1 MDLQLILAP
10 LQEAKNHTRARARV
24 RNVHPCP
31 GENGAARALA
41 MSLTALT
48 VDELTTSLTEELRL
62 KSPNLI
68 EKILYMDEDF
78 EEWSELLD
86 VR

>member
-1 MDLQLILAP
+1 
-10 LQEAKNHTRARARV
+10 
-24 RNVHPCP
+24 
-31 GENGAARALA
+31 

-48 VDELTTSLTEELRL
+48 VDELTTRLSLTEELRL

>member
-1 MDLQLILAP
+1 
-10 LQEAKNHTRARARV
+10 
-24 RNVHPCP
+24 
-31 GENGAARALA
+31 